1 MEPLCVV
8 DALKPVLHIFG
19 FRSLVFR
26 YFPVSHVCSSNMD
39 DENDKLEEDFY
50 QFLNL
55 ARDVSIFCCCQPISL
70 QTLCEESKHVHTSL
84 NVTATFFGHVM

>member
-1 MEPLCVV
+1 MCSGRTKTGPS
-8 DALKPVLHIFG
+8 HFG

-55 ARDVSIFCCCQPISL
+55 ARDVSLYFVVVNQ
-70 QTLCEESKHVHTSL
+70 
-84 NVTATFFGHVM
+84 

>member
-55 ARDVSIFCCCQPISL
+55 A
-70 QTLCEESKHVHTSL
+70 K
-84 NVTATFFGHVM
+84 